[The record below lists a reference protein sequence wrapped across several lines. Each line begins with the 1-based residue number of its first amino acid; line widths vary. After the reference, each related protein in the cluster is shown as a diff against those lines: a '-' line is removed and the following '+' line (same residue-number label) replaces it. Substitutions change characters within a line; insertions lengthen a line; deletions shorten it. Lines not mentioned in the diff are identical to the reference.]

1 MRKTIIF
8 CLCFFCMLLSSVSV
22 QAATIV
28 EEKSENGMREF
39 VISSEGGKEATR
51 LISDCLKSNDNN
63 GVKIVL
69 LPGSYN
75 LQYTLRFKSN
85 TTLIATGA
93 TITQTKAGT
102 GFIMN
107 GTSARKKYGSIKNI
121 LIDGGTWIGTSA
133 PNKEKTKKPNGYY
146 VGYSGFMF
154 NHGENITIKNCSFK
168 NNYNGHFIEFA
179 AVNNGTITNCNMN
192 MKGSKYI
199 GEATNEAIQIDN
211 TYAKENSPS
220 GEPWD
225 DTPCKN
231 ITIKNCNIKYARG
244 IGTNRKGN
252 RFYENIKIADNKI
265 TSTKGEGINAYDIK
279 GLTITGN
286 TIKVTHKTNNYLST
300 GIYIGLD
307 SKISKWGKY
316 STSIT
321 KNNVVGYNN
330 GIKIYS
336 LSGSKF
342 NKIVLKN
349 NTIASRKS
357 KDAALSLHTACIKT
371 ITNQNNKLKKAK

>member
-8 CLCFFCMLLSSVSV
+8 CISFIYMLLSPISV
-22 QAATIV
+22 QAATLV
-28 EEKSENGMREF
+28 EEKSENGIREYI
-39 VISSEGGKEATR
+39 ISSEGEQDTTT
-51 LISDCLKSNDNN
+51 LLSDCLKSNGNN
-63 GVKIVL
+63 GVKITL
-69 LPGSYN
+69 LPGNYQ
-75 LQYTLRFKSN
+75 LRYTLRFKSN
-85 TTLIATGA
+85 TTFIATDA

-107 GTSARKKYGSIKNI
+107 GTSAQGKYGSIKNI
-121 LIDGGTWIGTSA
+121 LIDGGTWIGTAS
-133 PNKEKTKKPNGYY
+133 PDKEKTKKPNGYY
-146 VGYSGFMF
+146 VGYCGFLF
-154 NHGENITIKNCSFK
+154 YHGENITIQNCSFK

-179 AVNNGTITNCNMN
+179 AVNKGKIINCNMN

-199 GEATNEAIQIDN
+199 GEANNEAIQIDN

-220 GEPWD
+220 GQPWD

-231 ITIKNCNIKYARG
+231 ITIKDCDIQYARG
-244 IGTNRKGN
+244 VGTNRIGDS
-252 RFYENIKIADNKI
+252 FFENINIIHNKI

-286 TIKVTHKTNNYLST
+286 TIRVTHKTNNYLST

-307 SKISKWGKY
+307 SKISKWGKH
-316 STSIT
+316 STTIT
-321 KNNVVGYNN
+321 KNNVTGYNN

-357 KDAALSLHTACIKT
+357 KAAALSLHTACIKKL
-371 ITNQNNKLKKAK
+371 TNKNNKLKKAK